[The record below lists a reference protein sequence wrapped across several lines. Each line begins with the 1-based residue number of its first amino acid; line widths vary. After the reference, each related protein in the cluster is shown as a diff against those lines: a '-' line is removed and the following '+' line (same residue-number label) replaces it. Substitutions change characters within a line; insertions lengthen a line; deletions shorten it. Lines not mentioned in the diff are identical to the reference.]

1 MKKGI
6 AMRFTIL
13 AGAAGLF
20 LAACATEVKA
30 PAADAGQD
38 LRVPAGGALPA
49 FAVLLDGS
57 KSADPQGLP
66 LSYTW
71 AFRTLPAGSAAKLN
85 DPHAVS
91 PGFGADT
98 AGTYEVTLVVSNGVK
113 QSPAAKVTVTADPT
127 VGTVVPVSGFSVAV
141 AYAGAND
148 FLSSPQGLAVGS
160 QGELYVAQS
169 NPAPIGP
176 RVTKHANGVS
186 SILAQGGYLRTG
198 IADVIWDATG
208 GGRLLVTDG
217 ADDTIVVVSPSSGVQ
232 SVLVPPAGALRFLGI
247 AAVAQ
252 AGGARILAA
261 DRNTPEV
268 QILTS
273 AGAAAAPGPVLVGAG
288 PGGIWGVGGASIG
301 GVDVVYAAYN
311 GEVWR
316 QAGAAAPTLL
326 SDMAL
331 LTQLRSLVVTPC
343 ATPKVLVASNNT
355 GTITVLDDCAT
366 AGCANANARPLVTGF
381 GNPVGLAFS
390 SGATPSLYVAD
401 GTMRTIYKI
410 DGSFCSL

>member
-1 MKKGI
+1 
-6 AMRFTIL
+6 MRFTIL

-38 LRVPAGGALPA
+38 LRVPAGGALAP

-57 KSADPQGLP
+57 KSSDPQGLP

-91 PGFGADT
+91 PGFLADA

-113 QSPAAKVTVTADPT
+113 ESPSAKVTVTADPT
-127 VGTVVPVSGFSVAV
+127 VGMVVPVSGFTVAA

-148 FLSSPQGLAVGS
+148 LLTSPQGLAVGP
-160 QGELYVAQS
+160 QGEIYVIQT
-169 NPAPIGP
+169 NPAAPSAP
-176 RVTKHANGVS
+176 RITKHANGVS
-186 SILAQGGYLRTG
+186 SILAQAGYLRFG
-198 IADVIWDATG
+198 VGDLIWDASAS
-208 GGRLLVTDG
+208 GRLLFSNG
-217 ADDTIVVVSPSSGVQ
+217 SDDTLVAVDPSSGVQ
-232 SVLVPPAGALRFLGI
+232 SLLVNPPGVSRFFGL
-247 AAVAQ
+247 AAVTQ

-261 DRNTPEV
+261 DRNGPQV
-268 QILTS
+268 QILTT
-273 AGAAAAPGPVLVGAG
+273 AGAAAAPGPVLVGSG

-326 SDMAL
+326 SDMPL
-331 LTQLRSLVVTPC
+331 LTQLRKLVVTPC
-343 ATPKVLVASNNT
+343 ATPRMLVASSNT

-366 AGCANANARPLVTGF
+366 NGCANATARQLVTGL
-381 GNPVGLAFS
+381 GTPVGLAFS

-401 GTMRTIYKI
+401 STMRTIYKL